1 MGKRI
6 TRYPGI
12 TQDLVF
18 GHVMSKK
25 KNCLELLRRAYP
37 ELNLQKINVITQYDG
52 NIGLESKNFRLDV
65 WAQDDKGR
73 VYDIEMQ
80 TTNKHDLEER
90 MQYYAAGLNNF
101 TLKSGQPYTKFKS
114 SYVVFFCTYDPFDQG
129 ESMYEFNFFD
139 RKTKTI
145 EFNAGM
151 HIKVFN
157 SKGKNR
163 DLNQKMLDF
172 LDYMNGVI
180 NHAQGYIADLQKDI
194 DHYVNSGKW
203 VDDMDKLAYEMNQVA
218 MKAAEKAT
226 KKKAIEDAITLIQA
240 LKQVD
245 LSSEVIFEKVL
256 QDYSNDLSSDEIKKL
271 VEENY

>member
-73 VYDIEMQ
+73 IYDIEMQ

-101 TLKSGQPYTKFKS
+101 TLKSGQPYTKLKS
-114 SYVVFFCTYDPFDQG
+114 TYVVFFCTYDPFDQR

-151 HIKVFN
+151 NIKVFN

>member
-1 MGKRI
+1 M
-6 TRYPGI
+6 
-12 TQDLVF
+12 
-18 GHVMSKK
+18 
-25 KNCLELLRRAYP
+25 LRRAYP

-73 VYDIEMQ
+73 IYDIEMQ

-114 SYVVFFCTYDPFDQG
+114 TYVVFFCTYDPFDQG
-129 ESMYEFNFFD
+129 KSMYEFNFFD
-139 RKTKTI
+139 HKTKTI

-157 SKGKNR
+157 SKGNNR

-172 LDYMNGVI
+172 LDYMNSVI

-218 MKAAEKAT
+218 MKAAERAT

-245 LSSEVIFEKVL
+245 LSSEVIFEKSIARL
-256 QDYSNDLSSDEIKKL
+256 Q
-271 VEENY
+271 

>member
-1 MGKRI
+1 MRKRI

-12 TQDLVF
+12 TQNLVF

-73 VYDIEMQ
+73 IYDIEMQ

-101 TLKSGQPYTKFKS
+101 TLKSGPPYTKLKS
-114 SYVVFFCTYDPFDQG
+114 TYVVFFCTYDPFDQG

-218 MKAAEKAT
+218 MKAA
-226 KKKAIEDAITLIQA
+226 D
-240 LKQVD
+240 
-245 LSSEVIFEKVL
+245 
-256 QDYSNDLSSDEIKKL
+256 
-271 VEENY
+271 

>member
-1 MGKRI
+1 
-6 TRYPGI
+6 
-12 TQDLVF
+12 
-18 GHVMSKK
+18 
-25 KNCLELLRRAYP
+25 
-37 ELNLQKINVITQYDG
+37 
-52 NIGLESKNFRLDV
+52 
-65 WAQDDKGR
+65 
-73 VYDIEMQ
+73 
-80 TTNKHDLEER
+80 
-90 MQYYAAGLNNF
+90 MQYYAVGLNNF
-101 TLKSGQPYTKFKS
+101 TLKSGPPYTKLKS
-114 SYVVFFCTYDPFDQG
+114 TYVVFFCTYDPFDQG

-139 RKTKTI
+139 HKTKTI
-145 EFNAGM
+145 EFNVGM

-218 MKAAEKAT
+218 MKAAKKAT

>member
-1 MGKRI
+1 
-6 TRYPGI
+6 
-12 TQDLVF
+12 
-18 GHVMSKK
+18 MSKK

-73 VYDIEMQ
+73 IYDIEMQ
-80 TTNKHDLEER
+80 TTNKHDLEES

-101 TLKSGQPYTKFKS
+101 TLKSGPPYTKLKS
-114 SYVVFFCTYDPFDQG
+114 TYVVFFCTYDPFDQG

-139 RKTKTI
+139 CKTKTI
-145 EFNAGM
+145 EFNVGM

>member
-73 VYDIEMQ
+73 IYDIEMQ
-80 TTNKHDLEER
+80 TTNKHDLEEC

-101 TLKSGQPYTKFKS
+101 TLKSGQPYTKLKS
-114 SYVVFFCTYDPFDQG
+114 TYVVFLCTYDPFDHG

-145 EFNAGM
+145 EFNVGM

-194 DHYVNSGKW
+194 NHYVNSGKW

-226 KKKAIEDAITLIQA
+226 KKKAIGDAITLIQA

>member
-1 MGKRI
+1 
-6 TRYPGI
+6 
-12 TQDLVF
+12 
-18 GHVMSKK
+18 
-25 KNCLELLRRAYP
+25 
-37 ELNLQKINVITQYDG
+37 
-52 NIGLESKNFRLDV
+52 
-65 WAQDDKGR
+65 
-73 VYDIEMQ
+73 
-80 TTNKHDLEER
+80 
-90 MQYYAAGLNNF
+90 
-101 TLKSGQPYTKFKS
+101 
-114 SYVVFFCTYDPFDQG
+114 
-129 ESMYEFNFFD
+129 
-139 RKTKTI
+139 
-145 EFNAGM
+145 M

-226 KKKAIEDAITLIQA
+226 KEAKKEDAIRTIQA
-240 LKQVD
+240 FKQVNF
-245 LSSEVIFEKVL
+245 SSEVVFEKIL
-256 QDYSNDLSSDEIKKL
+256 QIYGEDLSSDEIKKL

>member
-1 MGKRI
+1 MI
-6 TRYPGI
+6 
-12 TQDLVF
+12 
-18 GHVMSKK
+18 
-25 KNCLELLRRAYP
+25 
-37 ELNLQKINVITQYDG
+37 
-52 NIGLESKNFRLDV
+52 
-65 WAQDDKGR
+65 
-73 VYDIEMQ
+73 
-80 TTNKHDLEER
+80 
-90 MQYYAAGLNNF
+90 
-101 TLKSGQPYTKFKS
+101 
-114 SYVVFFCTYDPFDQG
+114 FF
-129 ESMYEFNFFD
+129 

-157 SKGKNR
+157 SMGKNR

-218 MKAAEKAT
+218 IKAAEKAT
-226 KKKAIEDAITLIQA
+226 EEAKKEDAITLIQA

-256 QDYSNDLSSDEIKKL
+256 HSCGDDLSSDEIKKL

>member
-1 MGKRI
+1 
-6 TRYPGI
+6 
-12 TQDLVF
+12 
-18 GHVMSKK
+18 MSKK

-73 VYDIEMQ
+73 IYDIEMQ

-101 TLKSGQPYTKFKS
+101 TLKSGQPYTKLKS
-114 SYVVFFCTYDPFDQG
+114 TYVVFFCTYDPFDQG

-145 EFNAGM
+145 EFNVGM

-218 MKAAEKAT
+218 MKAAERAT

-240 LKQVD
+240 LKQVN

>member
-1 MGKRI
+1 
-6 TRYPGI
+6 
-12 TQDLVF
+12 
-18 GHVMSKK
+18 
-25 KNCLELLRRAYP
+25 
-37 ELNLQKINVITQYDG
+37 
-52 NIGLESKNFRLDV
+52 
-65 WAQDDKGR
+65 
-73 VYDIEMQ
+73 
-80 TTNKHDLEER
+80 

-101 TLKSGQPYTKFKS
+101 TLKSGQPYTKLKS
-114 SYVVFFCTYDPFDQG
+114 TYVVFFCTYDPFDQR

-194 DHYVNSGKW
+194 DHYVNSEKW

-218 MKAAEKAT
+218 MKAAERAT

>member
-1 MGKRI
+1 MN
-6 TRYPGI
+6 
-12 TQDLVF
+12 
-18 GHVMSKK
+18 S
-25 KNCLELLRRAYP
+25 
-37 ELNLQKINVITQYDG
+37 
-52 NIGLESKNFRLDV
+52 
-65 WAQDDKGR
+65 
-73 VYDIEMQ
+73 
-80 TTNKHDLEER
+80 
-90 MQYYAAGLNNF
+90 
-101 TLKSGQPYTKFKS
+101 FKALS
-114 SYVVFFCTYDPFDQG
+114 QFSNQLMIFF
-129 ESMYEFNFFD
+129 

-157 SKGKNR
+157 SMGKNR

-218 MKAAEKAT
+218 IKAAEKAT
-226 KKKAIEDAITLIQA
+226 EEAKKEDAITLIQA

-256 QDYSNDLSSDEIKKL
+256 HSYGDDLSSDEIKKL